1 MSWGVCERECVC
13 GGGGISTL
21 LVFPCKK
28 VWELNNLAEMCLP
41 ACRSSYF
48 KAAAAALLDAG
59 LQLLNLPA

>member
-1 MSWGVCERECVC
+1 MTWCVCERECVC
-13 GGGGISTL
+13 VGGISTL

-28 VWELNNLAEMCLP
+28 VWELNNVAEMCLL

-48 KAAAAALLDAG
+48 KAAAAALLDAE